1 MKKSIR
7 FLPKHT
13 QEDLKTFVRMIR
25 ERIPQT
31 EMIILYGSY
40 ATGKYVEFDS
50 RIEFGIRTIFMSD
63 YDILVVTNGAKDK
76 EVGHKLDN
84 IENIY
89 YKYPDKQT
97 PVQFI
102 NDDIHKLNNDLSD
115 GRYFYT
121 QIKQE
126 GIFLF
131 NSENFKLAR
140 RRKLRYD
147 EIKQQAEGYFNEKYE
162 NAENFFDNAKY
173 NYGKETYKMASFML
187 HQACENLFHAVRLV
201 FTLENGKQHNL
212 SKLLASVRK
221 YSHTFTKIFPQENKE
236 EIRLFNLIKAA
247 YVEARYNPDFLVT
260 KEDMDTLIIMV
271 EKLFELTKNLCETK
285 IMDYETLATN
295 TSRTKLYTIPKE
307 HSQVA
312 DPNLGFEKKSN
323 KKKGATSGQQ

>member
-1 MKKSIR
+1 MKKSIK

-13 QEDLKTFVRMIR
+13 QEDLKYFIKMIQ

-40 ATGKYVEFDS
+40 ATGKYVEFDVKY
-50 RIEFGIRTIFMSD
+50 EFGVRTIFRSD
-63 YDILVVTNGAKDK
+63 YDILVITHKAIDK

-89 YKYPDKQT
+89 YKHPEKQT

-102 NDDIHKLNNDLSD
+102 NDDIHKLNKDLSD

-126 GIFLF
+126 GIYLY
-131 NSENFKLAR
+131 NSGQFKLAR

-147 EIKQQAEGYFNEKYE
+147 EIKQQAEEYFNEKYE

-173 NYGKETYKMASFML
+173 NYRKKTYKMASFML

-221 YSHTFTKIFPQENKE
+221 YSHTFTNIFPQENKE

-247 YVEARYNPDFLVT
+247 YVEARYNANFMVA
-260 KEDMDTLIIMV
+260 KEDIDMLMVMV
-271 EKLFELTKNLCETK
+271 EELFKLTENLCKMK
-285 IMDYETLATN
+285 IADYEKLT
-295 TSRTKLYTIPKE
+295 TSTSNKKHYILPNE
-307 HSQVA
+307 NVQAA
-312 DPNLGFEKKSN
+312 DPDAGFEKKKN
-323 KKKGATSGQQ
+323 KKDTISGQQ